1 MPPTFFGSFLIF
13 FTLQSKGL
21 ISWAGWLGFSEI
33 SALLFVPLFF
43 LGLPQQKSTSR
54 LHDNRASPVSWDP
67 SIGIDK
73 ELSSG

>member
-1 MPPTFFGSFLIF
+1 MGRL
-13 FTLQSKGL
+13 
-21 ISWAGWLGFSEI
+21 ARFSEI

-67 SIGIDK
+67 SIGIEK